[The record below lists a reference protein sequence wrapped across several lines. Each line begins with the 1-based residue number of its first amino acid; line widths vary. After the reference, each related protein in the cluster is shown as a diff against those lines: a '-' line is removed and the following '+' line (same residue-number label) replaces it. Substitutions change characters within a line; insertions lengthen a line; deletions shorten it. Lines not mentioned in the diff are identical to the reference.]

1 MASLEDHAGS
11 IKQAFREP
19 CQKQLPLLRIG
30 RLDEIPTALNKMNV
44 PAGQRESLCRHRG
57 HGCDAHLLLTPCG
70 LAPDV
75 AEAENAEV
83 EAAG

>member
-1 MASLEDHAGS
+1 MASLEGHAS
-11 IKQAFREP
+11 SNKQAFREP
-19 CQKQLPLLRIG
+19 CQKPLPLLCIG
-30 RLDEIPTALNKMNV
+30 RLDEIRTAPNKMNV

-57 HGCDAHLLLTPCG
+57 HGCDAHLLPTPCG

-75 AEAENAEV
+75 AEAENAEL